1 MPETTA
7 KKIGKGIVEA
17 VSVFTPSF
25 ARGLI
30 TLGVTIPTI
39 IMIGQ
44 SFMAISPYVISYF
57 QTMAPY
63 LVMMLN
69 IFIAS
74 SLIAFTIGVVRRLI

>member
-1 MPETTA
+1 
-7 KKIGKGIVEA
+7 
-17 VSVFTPSF
+17 
-25 ARGLI
+25 
-30 TLGVTIPTI
+30 
-39 IMIGQ
+39 MIGQ

-63 LVMMLN
+63 LIMMLN

>member
-1 MPETTA
+1 MPQETA
-7 KKIGKGIVEA
+7 KKVGKGIVEA
-17 VSVFTPSF
+17 VSSFTPSF

-63 LVMMLN
+63 LIMMLN
-69 IFIAS
+69 IFISA
-74 SLIAFTIGVVRRLI
+74 SLIALTIGVVRRLI